1 MRGWSRAR
9 QGNQIMNGAKKIFLL
24 PCAGCAC
31 EIDVVSG
38 QAGGQVACP
47 SCGVRND
54 VPKFR
59 DLDQLR
65 IKPQASVKQSRRW
78 GLAQAVTLAGVACAV
93 LAWATAALVGA
104 TPKAALDAEMIRANI
119 EAGDD
124 KALYQ
129 SLQDYAQSSVN
140 RGPLR
145 GEADLQRR
153 VRFAQGISRALYFIG
168 GLGALAA
175 AVAGASTLASG
186 KRS

>member
-1 MRGWSRAR
+1 
-9 QGNQIMNGAKKIFLL
+9 MNGAKRIFLL
-24 PCAGCAC
+24 PCSACAC

-38 QAGGQVACP
+38 QAGGQVECP
-47 SCGVRND
+47 SCGGRND

-65 IKPQASVKQSRRW
+65 IKPQASAGQSRRW

-93 LAWATAALVGA
+93 VSWGAATWVGA
-104 TPKAALDAEMIRANI
+104 VPKAALDENMIRANI

-129 SLQDYAQSSVN
+129 SLQDYAHYSVE
-140 RGPLR
+140 RPPLV
-145 GEADLQRR
+145 GEVALQRQAL
-153 VRFAQGISRALYFIG
+153 FARRMSRTFYTIG

-175 AVAGASTLASG
+175 AVAGLVSLAAV